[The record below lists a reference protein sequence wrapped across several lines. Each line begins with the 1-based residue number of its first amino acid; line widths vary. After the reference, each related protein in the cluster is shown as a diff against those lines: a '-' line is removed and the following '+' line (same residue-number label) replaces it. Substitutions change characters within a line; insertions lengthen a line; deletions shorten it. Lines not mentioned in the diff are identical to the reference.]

1 MAQKLE
7 ASMPE
12 ALDLDTSWTVQFAAV
27 SPVDGSAVS
36 GVNVSDAAIIADQ
49 VAGPTEETQVGPFMI
64 VPGPGA

>member
-27 SPVDGSAVS
+27 DPVSGAAVS

-49 VAGPTEETQVGPFMI
+49 VARHRATAIEI
-64 VPGPGA
+64 VKVKPGQGLS